1 MTFKQCCVQYSPA
14 ILSAEMYA
22 IDYQPWRIQNQS
34 TLHNAEN
41 VHVMHVI
48 HCRMIGGYVQSHQRA
63 ATATTSH
70 ERAAVATK
78 RAAMAM
84 ASHQRAAMA
93 TTSHERAAMATK
105 RAAMAMASHQCA
117 TMAAVSH
124 ERAAVAT
131 ASRWY
136 RVHGSFDV

>member
-1 MTFKQCCVQYSPA
+1 
-14 ILSAEMYA
+14 MYA

-63 ATATTSH
+63 AMATTSH

-84 ASHQRAAMA
+84 ASHQR
-93 TTSHERAAMATK
+93 
-105 RAAMAMASHQCA
+105 A